1 MRESRC
7 HDKWMLPQ
15 HAFEAQK
22 ERFIYHVT
30 PLMRLHHHRRIVGS
44 SFIARRRLL
53 EQAASKK
60 ENFRSFAFS
69 FLLLDCSGSDS
80 LQSISGQSSHKFF
93 SLNPLYRISSH
104 NWISR
109 LANWWIWVV
118 MARGR
123 VDNVWVLLW
132 RLLIVDHISFLRKLI
147 FDQKRLRASSHK
159 FVLHSCRLLITSGEY
174 EFFSLLII
182 INSSSTQKRSKWNW
196 KVSGER
202 KLSTVEAFNTF
213 FSILFRFDRQPDP
226 ANEKKMCASW
236 W

>member
-69 FLLLDCSGSDS
+69 FILLDCSGSDS

-159 FVLHSCRLLITSGEY
+159 FVLHSCRLFDNIWRVRIFFTSDHQQQQHTE
-174 EFFSLLII
+174 EIEMELESIWR
-182 INSSSTQKRSKWNW
+182 T
-196 KVSGER
+196 KVVDCRG
-202 KLSTVEAFNTF
+202 
-213 FSILFRFDRQPDP
+213 I
-226 ANEKKMCASW
+226 
-236 W
+236 